1 MKDYVNRISK
11 FYPEHGTQRA
21 ARLANAPFLAEAA
34 LGLAGEAGEVV
45 DIIKKYFAHGKIPDR
60 EHLVEELG
68 DTLHYLL
75 RIASF
80 SKITEDEIK
89 EYNVAKLEKRWGNR

>member
-11 FYPEHGTQRA
+11 FYPEHGVQRA
-21 ARLANAPFLAEAA
+21 VRLEKNPFLAEAS
-34 LGLAGEAGEVV
+34 LGLAGESGEVV
-45 DIIKKYFAHGKIPDR
+45 DIIKKYFAHGKIVER
-60 EHLVEELG
+60 EHLMEELG

-80 SKITEDEIK
+80 FNITEKEIK
-89 EYNVAKLEKRWGNR
+89 EYNVAKLEKRWGNI